1 MIYNAFRKLLAKYC
15 QALPQEDSSLIY
27 EISSLQYEKS
37 QGLLGV
43 GPRIAMEIVKHRD
56 QHGPYQSFDDLD
68 KVKYV
73 GSRMLEKNKKRIVF
87 D

>member
-37 QGLLGV
+37 HNKIYGKIYNEYFIWHESAKGV
-43 GPRIAMEIVKHRD
+43 KEVIS
-56 QHGPYQSFDDLD
+56 Q
-68 KVKYV
+68 KV
-73 GSRMLEKNKKRIVF
+73 LEAG
-87 D
+87 

>member
-37 QGLLGV
+37 Q
-43 GPRIAMEIVKHRD
+43 
-56 QHGPYQSFDDLD
+56 
-68 KVKYV
+68 
-73 GSRMLEKNKKRIVF
+73 EKNRPQMRPISIFAVCCKPMKTITTVLSGKLKLL
-87 D
+87 

>member
-37 QGLLGV
+37 LLKK
-43 GPRIAMEIVKHRD
+43 ATAFFAK
-56 QHGPYQSFDDLD
+56 DL
-68 KVKYV
+68 
-73 GSRMLEKNKKRIVF
+73 L
-87 D
+87 